1 LNQYIKGRLEIKK
14 KHDKPS
20 RIVSLTVD
28 HDLQESS
35 SAMAQ
40 HAATLAESLGVEQIT
55 TKLPWGQ
62 ENYPPKPGPDEK
74 MEEIARDMRQRIFFG
89 HMKSL
94 NVNSLALGH
103 HADDQVE
110 TMLMRLGR
118 GSTQFGLSGMRPCRR
133 WGMGSGKPEDDEAYG
148 IHGLRKWIV
157 RPLLGVGKV
166 SYGFFYICRMT
177 NLRLF

>member
-1 LNQYIKGRLEIKK
+1 
-14 KHDKPS
+14 
-20 RIVSLTVD
+20 
-28 HDLQESS
+28 
-35 SAMAQ
+35 MAQ
-40 HAATLAESLGVEQIT
+40 HAATLAESLGVEHVT
-55 TKLPWGQ
+55 MKLPWGQ

-89 HMKSL
+89 HMK
-94 NVNSLALGH
+94 NMNANSLALGH

-166 SYGFFYICRMT
+166 SWGFIYICRMT
-177 NLRLF
+177 NLRLFQGSYHQDMRRQ